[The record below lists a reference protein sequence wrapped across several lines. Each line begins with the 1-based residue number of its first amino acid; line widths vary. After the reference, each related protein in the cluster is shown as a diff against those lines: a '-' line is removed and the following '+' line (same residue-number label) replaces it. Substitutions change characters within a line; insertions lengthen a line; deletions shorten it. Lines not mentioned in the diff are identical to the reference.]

1 MSEIKL
7 QSDIA
12 REISVRHPNLRG
24 QFFHVSNERKSQN
37 QAFQARSIGIFPGV
51 SDFLFIKK
59 YNVRGYQIENCCQI
73 LGIEVKEPGS
83 FHKKEHIEQQY
94 EWGSIL
100 ENCGGRYFVVRSVLD
115 CVQVIE
121 GNYENVLCLQ
131 DLKKIIN
138 ECKGKNIKF

>member
-12 REISVRHPNLRG
+12 REISVRYPNLRG

-51 SDFLFIKK
+51 SDFILFYWSEEEYRIKL
-59 YNVRGYQIENCCQI
+59 
-73 LGIEVKEPGS
+73 LGIEVKEPNS
-83 FHKKEHIEQQY
+83 FHKKEHIQQQY
-94 EWGSIL
+94 EWGCIL
-100 ENCGGRYFVVRSVLD
+100 EDCGGRYFVVRSVLD
-115 CVQVIE
+115 CIQVIE
-121 GNYENVLCLQ
+121 ENYENVLCLS
-131 DLKKIIN
+131 DISEMIK